1 MCLGYIDRQLQVVW
15 NNGRP
20 TLLKNKH
27 KKDTNEISFPHIN
40 FTYSLSTNMSTGSVS
55 QNLLFF
61 RLFRSPSLTLTLL
74 GFNCIFDYTFML
86 SLFVC
91 WFLKSLLV

>member
-55 QNLLFF
+55 QN
-61 RLFRSPSLTLTLL
+61 
-74 GFNCIFDYTFML
+74 
-86 SLFVC
+86 
-91 WFLKSLLV
+91 